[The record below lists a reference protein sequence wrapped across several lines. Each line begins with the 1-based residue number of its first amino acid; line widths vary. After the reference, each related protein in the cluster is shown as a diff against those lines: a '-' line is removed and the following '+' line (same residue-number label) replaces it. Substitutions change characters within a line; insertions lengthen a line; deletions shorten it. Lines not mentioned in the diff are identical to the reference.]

1 MEKKMILKTTAMSF
15 LAVAFFVSAAF
26 LSGCAKSPDKLYTE
40 GKTLIQKKET
50 EAQGMQLLESFEKKF
65 PKDPRTPEVILAIAT
80 INQSEKKFKEAEA
93 AYNRLQEK
101 YPKSAEAYKGMFL
114 LGYMYYEDMK
124 DTERAKA
131 VLNKFITAY
140 PDSGLTVSAKV
151 LLENVGL
158 PVEQWSTV
166 KNIVSDQSKEAGET
180 AAKPK

>member
-1 MEKKMILKTTAMSF
+1 
-15 LAVAFFVSAAF
+15 
-26 LSGCAKSPDKLYTE
+26 
-40 GKTLIQKKET
+40 
-50 EAQGMQLLESFEKKF
+50 
-65 PKDPRTPEVILAIAT
+65 
-80 INQSEKKFKEAEA
+80 
-93 AYNRLQEK
+93 
-101 YPKSAEAYKGMFL
+101 
-114 LGYMYYEDMK
+114 MYYEDMK